1 MSGGFAIV
9 KRAVKNVASNKI
21 AQPTTKTS
29 VFKGAITHR
38 AENDLSDALGLNF
51 PLVPVGSAAGL
62 SINSLAY
69 NTNDILLTFQPWLLT
84 NAYRQ
89 YGVVQSIIDT
99 PVNDAFRGGLEFTS
113 DTLDIDDI
121 DILTTKMD
129 EEGDWDNITA
139 VMRWGRLFG
148 AGELLAFTKQMP
160 GEPMN
165 PQKLFNK
172 DLEFYATDR
181 WECPSTNPRIAK
193 EGTFLFHDQVFH
205 PSRVFMFSGR
215 QQPYYLRIRLQ
226 GYGASILEQ
235 IIPPLLNYLKAQNVT
250 LELLDEAKIDVL
262 KVFDLAKTLLSKDGT
277 AKVKKRVDIA
287 ARNKDYKSMLTIDSQ
302 DDYLQKQLTFAGI
315 AEMLKEIRFL
325 IASEAKMPVSKLFGI
340 GSHGFS
346 SGEDDLE
353 NYNAMVENDVRFFA
367 MQLIKYVTRLRCFQ
381 LFGRE
386 VPDLK
391 ANWKPLRLLSDTEEQ
406 VIKTQK
412 IQNTINLQNAGN
424 FNRQESMEFLKT
436 EEVIVM
442 ETEALA
448 GKVND
453 TISLDEEKE
462 TEDHG

>member
-1 MSGGFAIV
+1 MSGGLTRV
-9 KRAVKNVASNKI
+9 KRAVKNVASKAI
-21 AQPTTKTS
+21 ARPTTTTS
-29 VFKGAITHR
+29 VFKSGIFHR
-38 AENDLSDALGLNF
+38 AENDLSDALGLSF
-51 PLVPVGSAAGL
+51 PLNPIGYAPAL
-62 SINSLAY
+62 NQNSLAY

-99 PVNDAFRGGLEFTS
+99 PVNDAFRGGLEFTA
-113 DTLDIDDI
+113 DTMDMDDI
-121 DILTTKMD
+121 EILSQKMD

-160 GEPMN
+160 GQPLN
-165 PQKLFNK
+165 PQKLFGK
-172 DLEFYATDR
+172 ELEFYATDR

-193 EGTFLFHDQVFH
+193 EGEFLFHDQVFH
-205 PSRVFMFSGR
+205 PSRVFLFSGR

-235 IIPPLLNYLKAQNVT
+235 IIPPLLNYLKSQNVT

-262 KVFDLAKTLLSKDGT
+262 KVFDLAKTLLSKNGT
-277 AKVKKRVDIA
+277 DKVKKRVDIA

-302 DDYLQKQLTFAGI
+302 DDYLQKQLTFAGV
-315 AEMLKEIRFL
+315 ADMLREIRFL
-325 IASEAKMPVSKLFGI
+325 IASEAKMPVSKLFGL
-340 GSHGFS
+340 GATGFS

-367 MQLIKYVTRLRCFQ
+367 TQLIKYVTRLRCFQ

-391 ANWKPLRLLSDTEEQ
+391 ANWKPLRVLSDEQ
-406 VIKTQK
+406 EQNIRTQK
-412 IQNTINLQNAGN
+412 INNAIALQNAGN
-424 FNRQESMEFLKT
+424 FNRQETMEFLKT
-436 EEVIVM
+436 EKVIVQD
-442 ETEALA
+442 TEALA